1 MRLSITLTLSLAA
14 LGAVEPTAPRQLD
27 AEQAVEL
34 VLSRNGKALAAERSA
49 AATVERARATTAF
62 ARPQLDGSASARIAE
77 GIYSPFRRPG
87 DDRTL
92 YALSGQASQLLFD
105 FGGVRAARLTADAQR
120 DAGRAE
126 RDLVRRDLAFTTRG
140 TVTGVLF
147 ARKLVGI
154 AEARIAQRTSE
165 RDDAAARFRAGLA
178 AESEKRQGDIAGANA
193 EDGKLQAEAGLES
206 QVLALAEL
214 VAEPRAAIAV
224 TGVLVRPAELLAWVA
239 KSEANIDHGAE
250 LAAFDAER
258 RNQQAQLARQ
268 QAARWPAI
276 SAFAGG
282 GYRGAEA
289 DDLDDGWE
297 AGLRLNWSLY
307 DGGERYA
314 LARAANLSVQAVS
327 AQSEATRLAR
337 LREAADLRQ
346 RAESLAKRI
355 DLQQQVV
362 ELAEKNYQ
370 DIRAQYNA
378 GTVTQTRVNEA
389 NLVVFEARFAYANLV
404 YQESLLAHDAR
415 RLAE

>member
-1 MRLSITLTLSLAA
+1 MRLVLTLTLTLTA
-14 LGAVEPTAPRQLD
+14 LNAVEPAAPRQLD
-27 AEQAVEL
+27 AEQAVKL
-34 VLSRNGKALAAERSA
+34 ALSRNGNALAAERSA
-49 AATVERARATTAF
+49 ASANERARATTAY
-62 ARPQLDGSASARIAE
+62 ARPQLDGTTSARVAE

-92 YALSGQASQLLFD
+92 YAFSGQASQLLFD

-126 RDLVRRDLAFTTRG
+126 RDLVHRDLAYTTRN

-147 ARKLVGI
+147 ARKLVEI

-178 AESEKRQGDIAGANA
+178 AESEKRQGDIAVANA
-193 EDGKLQAEAGLES
+193 EDGKFQAEAGLES
-206 QVLALAEL
+206 RILALAEL
-214 VAEPRAAIAV
+214 VVEPRPAIAV
-224 TGVLVRPAELLAWVA
+224 TGVLVRPAELLSWLA

-250 LAAFDAER
+250 LAAFAAER
-258 RNQQAQLARQ
+258 RTQQAQLASQ
-268 QAARWPAI
+268 EAARWPTI

-282 GYRGAEA
+282 GYRGAETN
-289 DDLDDGWE
+289 DLDDGWE
-297 AGLRLNWSLY
+297 AGLRLDWSLY

-314 LARAANLSVQAVS
+314 LARAARLDVQAVS

-337 LREAADLRQ
+337 QREAADLRQ
-346 RAESLAKRI
+346 RAESLARRI

-389 NLVVFEARFAYANLV
+389 NLVVFEARFAHANLV
-404 YQESLLAHDAR
+404 YQEALLAHDAR